1 MNASPPSLAC
11 NRRILLTLALGLP
24 SSAWARPV
32 ERRYTYREFDG
43 IFVFYETQEAD
54 AYRRLLPRVFDLP
67 DRLLV
72 HAFIADYYKM
82 DARTQPYKEGAI
94 FLLAKHE
101 GREVWHC
108 ITMPVTSDEARRLG
122 IALLGFPK
130 IMGQIELRRDA
141 PLYSGTV
148 SVTGSRTMSI
158 HLDTTD
164 HATSH
169 EEGRLLKELTTIPK
183 LNLRRGRAVEIGGR
197 VARRRSPLDLAKLF
211 PERVRLAI
219 GRAKV
224 AFQPAR
230 IDTPGAVPAPR
241 SGHPFDLTPRK
252 ALLGYY
258 FQSKLQFNLRGRPAR

>member
-1 MNASPPSLAC
+1 MTRHIFTCAG
-11 NRRILLTLALGLP
+11 RVLLISVLTPVL
-24 SSAWARPV
+24 SAYAQPV

-43 IFVFYETQEAD
+43 IFVFYETEEDD
-54 AYRRLLPRVFDLP
+54 AYRRLLPRVFDVP

-130 IMGQIELRRDA
+130 VMGQIELRRDV

-148 SVTGSRTMSI
+148 SVAGPRTMSI

-164 HATSH
+164 HATGQ
-169 EEGRLLKELTTIPK
+169 EERLLKELTTIPK
-183 LNLRRGRAVEIGGR
+183 VNLRRGRAVEIGGR
-197 VARRRSPLDLAKLF
+197 APRRRSPLDLAKLF
-211 PERVRLAI
+211 PQRVKLET
-219 GRAKV
+219 GRAEI
-224 AFQPAR
+224 AFQSER
-230 IDTPGAVPAPR
+230 IDVPGPKT
-241 SGHPFDLTPRK
+241 SHPFDLTPK
-252 ALLGYY
+252 IVLLGYY
-258 FQSKLQFNLRGRPAR
+258 FESKLQFSLRGRPAR